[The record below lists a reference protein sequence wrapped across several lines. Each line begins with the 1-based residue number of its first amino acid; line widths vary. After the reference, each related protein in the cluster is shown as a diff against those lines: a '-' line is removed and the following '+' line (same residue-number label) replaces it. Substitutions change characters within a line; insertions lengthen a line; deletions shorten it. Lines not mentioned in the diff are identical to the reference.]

1 MALDATTEAH
11 APAVARRPRTFE
23 QRSILVLSQ
32 VWSWLFLIILIVFFS
47 FKGTGFLSVRN
58 SQNILVAITPIFLMG
73 LGQTFVIIAGGID
86 LSVGWVMGLASVV
99 SAIVIR
105 DTVKLLTIEAE
116 RQGLSRV
123 FEQVFTAMGAAS
135 YPDVFAIILGF
146 TLGIGVACFAGLIN
160 GTIVAKL
167 RVPPFIVTLGV
178 SFVARGVALLLSGG
192 NIVGEQPRL
201 LRDIGNESLFYL
213 VRGEQKAFYILQKPE
228 LTGNALRLL
237 DRILPWPVVVWMILA
252 IILAFV
258 LRSTQFG
265 RHTYAIGGNKEA
277 ALRAGIAV
285 DRHIIRLYIL
295 SGFTTGVAGVL
306 NTARYSGGSSIAGD
320 PLLMS
325 SIAAVVIGGVSLFG
339 GSGRVSGTVVG
350 ALIIAVLQ
358 TGLVMMAV
366 EPFWQFVVVGIVVI
380 LAVLMD
386 QARDLIVGRAET

>member
-1 MALDATTEAH
+1 MALEATSEAPATTS
-11 APAVARRPRTFE
+11 RRTSSFE
-23 QRSILVLSQ
+23 QRAILTVSK
-32 VWSWLFLIILIVFFS
+32 VWSWLFLLALIIFFS
-47 FKGTGFLSVRN
+47 FEGTGFVSVRN
-58 SQNILVAITPIFLMG
+58 SQNILVAITPILLMG

-99 SAIVIR
+99 SALVIR
-105 DTVKLLTIEAE
+105 DTVTLLTGEAE
-116 RQGLSRV
+116 RQGLSSALYSV
-123 FEQVFTAMGAAS
+123 YTAIGADAS
-135 YPDVFAIILGF
+135 PEAFAIILGF
-146 TLGIGVACFAGLIN
+146 IFGIGVACVAGLIN
-160 GTIVAKL
+160 GVIIAKL

-178 SFVARGVALLLSGG
+178 SFIARGTALLLSGG
-192 NIVGEQPRL
+192 NIVGGQPRL
-201 LRDIGNESLFYL
+201 LRDFGNESLFYL
-213 VRGEQKAFYILQKPE
+213 VRGEEKAFYILNRPE
-228 LTGNALRLL
+228 LTGNELRLL
-237 DRILPWPVVVWMILA
+237 DRILAWPVVVWIILA

-277 ALRAGIAV
+277 ALRAGIPV
-285 DRHIIRLYIL
+285 DRHLIRLYVL

-339 GSGRVSGTVVG
+339 GVGRVSGTVVG

-366 EPFWQFVVVGIVVI
+366 EPFWQYVIVGIVVI
-380 LAVLMD
+380 MAVLMD
-386 QARDLIVGRAET
+386 QARDLIVGRAEA

>member
-1 MALDATTEAH
+1 MALDAATEAH
-11 APAVARRPRTFE
+11 GAVTAPRSRSVE
-23 QRSILVLSQ
+23 QRGILALSK
-32 VWSWLFLIILIVFFS
+32 VWSWLFLLILIVFFS
-47 FKGTGFLSVRN
+47 FKGTGFVSVRN
-58 SQNILVAITPIFLMG
+58 SQNILVAITPILLMG

-99 SAIVIR
+99 SALVIR
-105 DTVKLLTIEAE
+105 DTVTSLTVEAE
-116 RQGLSRV
+116 RSGLSAFFHNV
-123 FEQVFTAMGAAS
+123 FMAVGAGS
-135 YPDVFAIILGF
+135 QPEVFAIVLGF
-146 TLGIGVACFAGLIN
+146 ILGIGAACLAGLIN

-178 SFVARGVALLLSGG
+178 SFVARGVALLLSDG
-192 NIVGEQPRL
+192 NIVGGQPRM
-201 LRDIGNESLFYL
+201 LRDFGNESLFYL
-213 VRGEQKAFYILQKPE
+213 VRGEEKAFYVLSKPE
-228 LTGNALRLL
+228 LSGNALRLL
-237 DRILPWPVVVWMILA
+237 DRILPWPVVIWMILA
-252 IILAFV
+252 VIMAFV

-285 DRHIIRLYIL
+285 ERHTIWLYVL
-295 SGFTTGVAGVL
+295 SGFTTGTAGVL

-339 GSGRVSGTVVG
+339 GVGRVSGTVVG

-366 EPFWQFVVVGIVVI
+366 EPFWQYVVVGIVVI

-386 QARDLIVGRAET
+386 QARDLIAGRAEP